1 MSSEEKKIKLENL
14 LKEMVTLALF
24 EQMQAGQM
32 QQPPPPAVPT
42 PPPPQNPPTNAPAAS
57 PEEQAP
63 QNQPYPQEEL
73 TLDTM
78 IERLNVIRGGKSFT
92 DPEIYGQLTTYFKT
106 LTPESKSMLDSFLQN
121 VSKIMV
127 NVRQNPEEGNSP
139 ETNPGNAGA
148 QNTPPPPTSG
158 MPPTGTSPQ
167 TMGGNS
173 TAPVSPVGGM
183 SPGGI

>member
-1 MSSEEKKIKLENL
+1 MSSEVKKAKLENL

-24 EQMQAGQM
+24 EQMQTGQV
-32 QQPPPPAVPT
+32 QQPPAPASPT

-106 LTPESKSMLDSFLQN
+106 LTPENKAMLDSFLQN

-127 NVRQNPEEGNSP
+127 NVRQEPDESGGQEMNAANS
-139 ETNPGNAGA
+139 GA
-148 QNTPPPPTSG
+148 QNTPPPPQSG
-158 MPPTGTSPQ
+158 QPPTAINPQ

-173 TAPVSPVGGM
+173 VAPVSPTGGM
-183 SPGGI
+183 NPAGI